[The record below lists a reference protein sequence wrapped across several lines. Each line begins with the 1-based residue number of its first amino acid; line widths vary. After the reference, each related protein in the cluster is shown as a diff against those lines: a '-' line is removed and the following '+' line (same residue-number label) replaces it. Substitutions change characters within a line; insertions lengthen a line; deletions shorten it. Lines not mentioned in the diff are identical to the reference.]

1 MQLVES
7 APASATAPR
16 TTPAR
21 WAGHARVQGRRLDP
35 RRFGRLGIESS
46 AKAGVAPPP
55 VTSAASVSS
64 GLQLFAVCFLA
75 GFLFVSILLA

>member
-46 AKAGVAPPP
+46 AKAAVAPP